1 MAGVKEEADS
11 SLSSSTATL
20 SASSLSHHSTLFPQI
35 HFDYDQEYLFQD
47 HLVGSDER
55 MITKFGTIMLII
67 ICICIYM
74 YASSLHILLFKCT
87 YIYAC
92 DQVCIFSST
101 YLHIRRRVVTI
112 CVVTLPTAGLLSFRV
127 FANCVSFGHRGW
139 QQGQARYIHTYMH
152 AYSWSYAYIDAY
164 MYMRI
169 YIYIYIYIIYI
180 HICIMVT

>member
-1 MAGVKEEADS
+1 MSVGHTTLVATVLFFGEKELREMAGVKEEADS

-67 ICICIYM
+67 RCICIYM

-87 YIYAC
+87 YIYEC

-101 YLHIRRRVVTI
+101 YLQAKSRYNLCCYASNSRSFVHW
-112 CVVTLPTAGLLSFRV
+112 GL
-127 FANCVSFGHRGW
+127 C
-139 QQGQARYIHTYMH
+139 
-152 AYSWSYAYIDAY
+152 
-164 MYMRI
+164 
-169 YIYIYIYIIYI
+169 
-180 HICIMVT
+180 